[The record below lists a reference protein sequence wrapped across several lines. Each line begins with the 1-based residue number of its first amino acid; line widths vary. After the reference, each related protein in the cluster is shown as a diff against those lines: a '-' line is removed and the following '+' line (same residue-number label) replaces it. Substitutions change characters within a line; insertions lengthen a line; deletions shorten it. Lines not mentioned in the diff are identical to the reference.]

1 MAQSRNQAAVL
12 FGNYVKRK
20 HKVAISRKNL
30 FSKLGD
36 TLFRSIESAT
46 TLCKLRGNP
55 YVELVHWINQLWH
68 QEDNDLKHVVRYF
81 NVDCESL
88 ERELARSLN
97 HLPDGAT
104 AVADFSYL
112 IELAIERAWMYTS
125 LEHSESKIRSGHL
138 LIALLTSVE
147 LRRALLA
154 IAAPLEKIVLEQFN
168 RDFNYITRNSPEVK
182 ESESTVF
189 LSSQNAIPG
198 EASGAI
204 KLQGSGSL
212 AQYATDLTALAREGK
227 IDPVLG
233 RDREISTM
241 IDILLRRRQNNPLLT
256 GDAGVGKTAVVEGLA
271 LAISAGEVPPSL
283 AEVRLM
289 SLDIVA
295 LSAGASMK
303 GEFEARLKA
312 VLEEAASS
320 EQPVILFIDE
330 VHNLVGAGNTAGTGD
345 AANLLKPA
353 LARGQLR
360 TIGATTWSEFKRH
373 IEKDPALTRRFQVLQ
388 VEEPDED
395 NATEMLRGLVP
406 VLEAHHNV
414 WVLEEALRAAV
425 KLSHRYIPARQLPD
439 KAISLLDTACAR
451 VAVGQYAP
459 PQMLQDLKYQTES
472 AKRQLSLAV
481 KASTLGKGNEASVNA
496 LKRVITQKIKEADS
510 FESRWQQEK
519 NIVNEINALRATLQ
533 NHCQQDNVDGE
544 QQAALKKALL
554 QAESQLNRVRG
565 EQAMIHTEVSAN
577 VVAAIVS
584 EWTGVPIGQMLQ
596 DEMNIVRELPLHL
609 AERVTGQPFA
619 LKQISERILMARAGL
634 ADPSRPTGVFMLT
647 GPSGTGKTETA
658 LAIAEK
664 MYGGEHNLITINMS
678 EYQEAHTVSALKG
691 SPPGY
696 IGYGEGGVLTEAVR
710 RKPYSVILL
719 DEIEKAHPDVHEL
732 FFQVF
737 DKGRMEDGE
746 GRLIDFRNTI
756 ILLTSNVGSEKLISL
771 SRDENTLPEEKRLA
785 ELLHTELLKFFPA
798 AFLGRLT
805 VIPYLPLRREALG
818 FIINTQLKRV
828 AKRLYENHKVTLEYS
843 DEVINYII
851 DQCHVSDTGA
861 RVLIRYIEQNILPQ
875 IGGILMNNAQKA
887 KLSGVTISTGTE
899 CLLVAPYCEDDIA
912 EKSTTVQ

>member
-1 MAQSRNQAAVL
+1 MT
-12 FGNYVKRK
+12 
-20 HKVAISRKNL
+20 ISRKNL
-30 FSKLGD
+30 FSKLD
-36 TLFRSIESAT
+36 ATLFRSIEGAT
-46 TLCKLRGNP
+46 TFCKLRGNP

-68 QEDNDLKHVVRYF
+68 QEDNDLKHITRYF
-81 NVDCESL
+81 NIDGAEL
-88 ERELARSLN
+88 EHGLAWSLN
-97 HLPDGAT
+97 RLPGGAT
-104 AVADFSYL
+104 AVSDFSYL
-112 IELAIERAWMYTS
+112 VELAIERAWIYTS
-125 LEHSESKIRSGHL
+125 LERSKTKIRSGYL
-138 LIALLTSVE
+138 LMALLTTVE

-154 IAAPLEKIVLEQFN
+154 IAAPLENIVLEQLN
-168 RDFNYITRNSPEVK
+168 RDFDYITRHSPEAQ
-182 ESESTVF
+182 EGEPTIFPSGQE
-189 LSSQNAIPG
+189 AIPG

-204 KLQGSGSL
+204 KLQSNGSL
-212 AQYATDLTALAREGK
+212 AHYSTDLTALAREGK

-233 RDREISTM
+233 REREISTM

-283 AEVRLM
+283 RDVRLL

-330 VHNLVGAGNTAGTGD
+330 IHNLVGAGNAAGTGD

-388 VEEPDED
+388 VDEPDEEK
-395 NATEMLRGLVP
+395 ATEMLRGLVP
-406 VLEAHHNV
+406 VLETHHSV
-414 WVLEEALRAAV
+414 WILDEALRAAV

-459 PQMLQDLKYQTES
+459 PHVLQDLKYQTES
-472 AKRQLSLAV
+472 ANRQLSLAI
-481 KASTLGKGNEASVNA
+481 KASAFGKGDEAS
-496 LKRVITQKIKEADS
+496 
-510 FESRWQQEK
+510 
-519 NIVNEINALRATLQ
+519 INALRRVIELKSKEADLFESHWLKERKIVSDIVAIRTKL
-533 NHCQQDNVDGE
+533 HSCCKADDTERE
-544 QQAALKKALL
+544 QQATLKTLLL
-554 QAESQLNRVRG
+554 QAEAQLSSVRH
-565 EQAMIHTEVSAN
+565 EQSMVYAEVSAE
-577 VVAAIVS
+577 VVADVVS
-584 EWTGVPIGQMLQ
+584 EWTGIPVGRMLQ
-596 DEMNIVRELPLHL
+596 DEINIVHELPVHL
-609 AERVTGQPFA
+609 AEHVTGQHFA
-619 LKQISERILMARAGL
+619 LKQISERILVSRAGL
-634 ADPSRPTGVFMLT
+634 SDPGRPTGVFMLT

-696 IGYGEGGVLTEAVR
+696 VGYGEGGILTEAVR

-771 SRDENTLPEEKRLA
+771 YRDENTAPEERSIEA
-785 ELLHTELLKFFPA
+785 LLHTELLKFFPA

-805 VIPYLPLRREALG
+805 VIPYLPLKREALA
-818 FIINTQLKRV
+818 FIIDKQLKRV
-828 AKRLYENHKVTLEYS
+828 AKRLYENHNVMLEYDNEAIS
-843 DEVINYII
+843 YII
-851 DQCHVSDTGA
+851 EQCHIDDTGA
-861 RVLIRYIEQNILPQ
+861 RVLTRYIDQHVLPQ
-875 IGGILMNNAQKA
+875 IGGILMDSAQKERLSSVMIKTDA
-887 KLSGVTISTGTE
+887 KG
-899 CLLVAPYCEDDIA
+899 LLIKPYMKDDI
-912 EKSTTVQ
+912 S

>member
-1 MAQSRNQAAVL
+1 MEAARV
-12 FGNYVKRK
+12 
-20 HKVAISRKNL
+20 
-30 FSKLGD
+30 
-36 TLFRSIESAT
+36 
-46 TLCKLRGNP
+46 
-55 YVELVHWINQLWH
+55 
-68 QEDNDLKHVVRYF
+68 
-81 NVDCESL
+81 
-88 ERELARSLN
+88 
-97 HLPDGAT
+97 
-104 AVADFSYL
+104 
-112 IELAIERAWMYTS
+112 
-125 LEHSESKIRSGHL
+125 LEH
-138 LIALLTSVE
+138 
-147 LRRALLA
+147 
-154 IAAPLEKIVLEQFN
+154 N
-168 RDFNYITRNSPEVK
+168 
-182 ESESTVF
+182 
-189 LSSQNAIPG
+189 
-198 EASGAI
+198 
-204 KLQGSGSL
+204 
-212 AQYATDLTALAREGK
+212 
-227 IDPVLG
+227 
-233 RDREISTM
+233 
-241 IDILLRRRQNNPLLT
+241 
-256 GDAGVGKTAVVEGLA
+256 
-271 LAISAGEVPPSL
+271 
-283 AEVRLM
+283 
-289 SLDIVA
+289 
-295 LSAGASMK
+295 
-303 GEFEARLKA
+303 
-312 VLEEAASS
+312 
-320 EQPVILFIDE
+320 
-330 VHNLVGAGNTAGTGD
+330 
-345 AANLLKPA
+345 
-353 LARGQLR
+353 
-360 TIGATTWSEFKRH
+360 
-373 IEKDPALTRRFQVLQ
+373 
-388 VEEPDED
+388 
-395 NATEMLRGLVP
+395 
-406 VLEAHHNV
+406 
-414 WVLEEALRAAV
+414 
-425 KLSHRYIPARQLPD
+425 IPARQLPD

-510 FESRWQQEK
+510 FESRWLQEK
-519 NIVNEINALRATLQ
+519 NIVSEINALRATLQ
-533 NHCQQDNVDGE
+533 NHCQQDNVDDE

-554 QAESQLNRVRG
+554 QAESHLNRVRG

-634 ADPSRPTGVFMLT
+634 ADPGRPTGVFMLT

-771 SRDENTLPEEKRLA
+771 SRDENTLPEEKMLA

-805 VIPYLPLRREALG
+805 VIPYLPLRREALE